1 MKCQFKT
8 GIDEKEFN
16 LFVKNFPSASFMQT
30 TNWAKVKTAW
40 DHDFVGLYEGKK
52 LVCTAMILKRNL
64 FFGKKLF
71 YIPRGFVIDYLN
83 KDLLKE
89 FVFELKEYAKKD
101 GAISIKIDPFIC
113 FSEDNIQNIKKNK
126 GIGTRK
132 SFVNNTKEIVA
143 NLEELGFKHGG
154 YKKEVNAYIQ
164 PRYTFA
170 ISLKDINEKTYDK
183 EALRRTFPKI
193 LEII

>member
-1 MKCQFKT
+1 MKYQFKT

-16 LFVKNFPSASFMQT
+16 LFVKNFSSASFMQT

-89 FVFELKEYAKKD
+89 FVFELKKYSKKD

-126 GIGTRK
+126 GIETRK

-154 YKKEVNAYIQ
+154 
-164 PRYTFA
+164 
-170 ISLKDINEKTYDK
+170 
-183 EALRRTFPKI
+183 
-193 LEII
+193 